1 MPPTGQLVCPAH
13 PMQKPHLR
21 AGMMFVSSAIAVLS
35 SSSDTT
41 TKSGVAVMKR
51 GGSETDGA
59 GHCMATAGRD
69 VAMNADAHASMATT
83 RTRTFFSI
91 GGCGAVRRTTHEL
104 TEDRATKRC
113 TRSQRT
119 PQSSSFNFV
128 LPMCTIR
135 PFFYRP

>member
-21 AGMMFVSSAIAVLS
+21 AGMMFVSSAIAELS

-41 TKSGVAVMKR
+41 TKSAVAVMKR
-51 GGSETDGA
+51 GGSAIDGA

-91 GGCGAVRRTTHEL
+91 GGCGAVSTDDARAHRRSRDETLHQ
-104 TEDRATKRC
+104 RVI
-113 TRSQRT
+113 QRT
-119 PQSSSFNFV
+119 PTTTSVVSYLSTYNPCLV
-128 LPMCTIR
+128 
-135 PFFYRP
+135 

>member
-21 AGMMFVSSAIAVLS
+21 AGMMFVSSAIAELS
-35 SSSDTT
+35 SSSDAT

-51 GGSETDGA
+51 GGSATDGA

-83 RTRTFFSI
+83 RTRTFFNI
-91 GGCGAVRRTTHEL
+91 VGCGGGGRSDAQIG
-104 TEDRATKRC
+104 RASCRE
-113 TRSQRT
+113 R
-119 PQSSSFNFV
+119 V
-128 LPMCTIR
+128 
-135 PFFYRP
+135 

>member
-21 AGMMFVSSAIAVLS
+21 AGMMFVSSAIAELS

-41 TKSGVAVMKR
+41 TKSAVAVMKR
-51 GGSETDGA
+51 GGSAIDGA

-83 RTRTFFSI
+83 RTRTFFNI
-91 GGCGAVRRTTHEL
+91 GGGAAVST
-104 TEDRATKRC
+104 DA
-113 TRSQRT
+113 RSSPKIAGRNAAPGDYQRT
-119 PQSSSFNFV
+119 PIQPKLV
-128 LPMCTIR
+128 
-135 PFFYRP
+135 

>member
-21 AGMMFVSSAIAVLS
+21 AGMMFVSSAIAELS
-35 SSSDTT
+35 SSSDAT
-41 TKSGVAVMKR
+41 TKSAVAVMKR
-51 GGSETDGA
+51 GGSAIDGA

-91 GGCGAVRRTTHEL
+91 GGCGAVTDYARAHRRSRDETLHEITAHTAKL
-104 TEDRATKRC
+104 
-113 TRSQRT
+113 
-119 PQSSSFNFV
+119 F
-128 LPMCTIR
+128 I
-135 PFFYRP
+135 

>member
-21 AGMMFVSSAIAVLS
+21 AGMMFVSSAIAELS

-41 TKSGVAVMKR
+41 TKSAVAVMKR
-51 GGSETDGA
+51 GGSAIDGA

-83 RTRTFFSI
+83 RTRTFFNI
-91 GGCGAVRRTTHEL
+91 GGCGGSTDALEL
-104 TEDRATKRC
+104 TQDRGTKRC
-113 TRSQRT
+113 TRRYQRT
-119 PQSSSFNFV
+119 PRESRISV
-128 LPMCTIR
+128 KAR
-135 PFFYRP
+135 

>member
-21 AGMMFVSSAIAVLS
+21 AGMMFVSSAIAELS

-41 TKSGVAVMKR
+41 TKSAVAVMKR
-51 GGSETDGA
+51 GGSAIDGA

-83 RTRTFFSI
+83 RTRTFFNI
-91 GGCGAVRRTTHEL
+91 GGCGGVDGRT
-104 TEDRATKRC
+104 
-113 TRSQRT
+113 
-119 PQSSSFNFV
+119 SSPKIAGRNAAPGDISGHRN
-128 LPMCTIR
+128 LSI
-135 PFFYRP
+135 